1 MPATPRNLYALIV
14 GIDNYPAPVPRLQGC
29 VNDAESVKNYLQVRA
44 PKDGN
49 TLILKTLYN
58 ENATRTNIVKM
69 FESHLAKA
77 TANDIALFYYCGHG
91 SQEPANE
98 AFWESEP
105 DRQCETL
112 VCYDSR
118 SEDGMDLA
126 DKELATLIDLVAKK
140 GPHTVMIFD
149 CCHSGTITRDLD
161 DNFEELPNSVS
172 SRTAPARSSEERDA
186 KGFRYTRPLS
196 SYLKPS
202 DFEPQDTR
210 AIAMATDEPLIVP
223 NPRHVAISAALSSQT
238 AKETTLGN
246 QRRGVF
252 TYSLVKTLTENQGA
266 LTYADIVR
274 RVRAL
279 VANKVSDQNPQ
290 LAVTNQDDANLLFL
304 NGLTSNK
311 LEYFTLYYDL
321 NLRSWAIN
329 GGAAH
334 GMKVNS
340 QFAIFKGDAMNTR
353 DLKTAIGKGSLKT
366 VEANASAVIASIN
379 LDTTLTYKA
388 VITSLPIPKTKVF
401 ITGDAAGVTL
411 AKQAMMSMG
420 LDGTP
425 SLYIEEVVAAK
436 LSAYILYAHQGQYI
450 ITRYTDGP
458 DKPIT
463 ERLVGYTAETA
474 MQAINNLEHIGKWE
488 NMLRLDNPQSQ
499 LASNAVKIQIYRQLG
514 GGKEE
519 EMGVGGKDIVFS
531 YKKTD
536 AQKPRFRVKLTNTSD
551 QKLYCALLYLDSE
564 FAISTDLFP
573 EGGIWLESGEETWG
587 AGGKGIK
594 SYVPDYNF
602 AMGKNEIKDTF
613 KLIVSTEEFDPLL
626 LRQNKLNAPKFS
638 ATRDIKVLNGLD
650 KQLGQVQDR
659 ALEFGADDDDSG
671 DGSLTD
677 WRTNLLM
684 ITTKA
689 L

>member
-1 MPATPRNLYALIV
+1 MPAAPRNLYALIV

-29 VNDAESVKNYLQVRA
+29 VNDAESVKSYLQARA

-105 DRQCETL
+105 DHQCETL

-118 SEDGMDLA
+118 VEDGMDLA

-161 DNFEELPNSVS
+161 DNFEELPNSFS
-172 SRTAPARSSEERDA
+172 SRTAPVRSSEKKDS
-186 KGFRYTRPLS
+186 KGFRYVRPLS

-202 DFEPQDTR
+202 DFEEDTR
-210 AIAMATDEPLIVP
+210 AIAMATDEPLSVP

-290 LAVTNQDDANLLFL
+290 LAVNNQDDANLMFL
-304 NGLTSNK
+304 SGLTSNK
-311 LEYFTLYYDL
+311 LEYYTLYYDL

-353 DLKTAIGKGSLKT
+353 DLKMAIGKGSLKT
-366 VEANASAVIASIN
+366 VEANASRIVASIN

-388 VITSLPIPKTKVF
+388 VITSLPIPKTKIF
-401 ITGDAAGVTL
+401 ITGDVAGVSL
-411 AKQAMMSMG
+411 AKQAMMSVG

-425 SLYIEEVVAAK
+425 SLYIEEVTAAK
-436 LSAYILYAHQGQYI
+436 LAAYILYAHKNQYV

-458 DKPIT
+458 EKPIT
-463 ERLVGYTAETA
+463 EQLNGYLPQTA
-474 MQAINNLEHIGKWE
+474 MQAIENLEHIGKWE

-499 LASNAVKIQIYRQLG
+499 LPPDAVKIQIYRQLAN
-514 GGKEE
+514 GKEE
-519 EMGVGGKDIVFS
+519 EMGIAGKDIVFS

-536 AQKPRFRVKLTNTSD
+536 TQKPKFRIKLTNTSD
-551 QKLYCALLYLDSE
+551 QRLYCVLLYLDSE
-564 FAISTDLFP
+564 YSINTELFP
-573 EGGIWLESGEETWG
+573 EGGIWLEAGEETWG

-594 SYVPDYNF
+594 AYVPDYNF
-602 AMGKNEIKDTF
+602 ALSKNEIKDTF
-613 KLIVSTEEFDPLL
+613 KLIVSTEEFDSLL
-626 LRQNKLNAPKFS
+626 VRQNKLNAPKIG
-638 ATRDIKVLNGLD
+638 ATRSAEELTGLN
-650 KQLGQVQDR
+650 KQLGAVQTR
-659 ALEFGADDDDSG
+659 ALEFGADDDDENG
-671 DGSLTD
+671 NLTD
-677 WRTNLLM
+677 WNTSLLM

>member
-77 TANDIALFYYCGHG
+77 TANDIALFFYCGHG

-105 DRQCETL
+105 DHQCETL

-140 GPHTVMIFD
+140 GAHTVMIFD
-149 CCHSGTITRDLD
+149 CCNSGTITRDLD

-172 SRTAPARSSEERDA
+172 SRTAPVRSSEEKNA
-186 KGFRYTRPLS
+186 KGFRYVRPLS

-202 DFEPQDTR
+202 DFEPDTR
-210 AIAMATDEPLIVP
+210 ALAMATDEPVSVP

-252 TYSLVKTLTENQGA
+252 TYSLIKTLTENQTG

-279 VANKVSDQNPQ
+279 VANKVADQNPQ
-290 LAVTNQDDANLLFL
+290 LAVNNQEDANLLFL

-311 LEYFTLYYDL
+311 LEYYTLYYDL

-340 QFAIFKGDAMNTR
+340 QFAIFKGDALNTR

-366 VEANASAVIASIN
+366 VEVNASSIIASIN

-388 VITSLPIPKTKVF
+388 VITSLPIPKTKIF

-411 AKQAMMSMG
+411 AKQAMMSVG

-425 SLYIEEVVAAK
+425 SLFIEEVLGAK
-436 LSAYILYAHQGQYI
+436 LSSYILYASNNQYV

-463 ERLVGYTAETA
+463 EKLNGYTPEMA
-474 MQAINNLEHIGKWE
+474 MQAIENLEHIGKWE

-499 LASNAVKIQIYRQLG
+499 MGADCVKMQIFRQLG

-519 EMGVGGKDIVFS
+519 ELGIGGKDIVLT
-531 YKKTD
+531 YKKSD
-536 AQKPRFRVKLTNTSD
+536 LKKPKIRVKLTNTSD

-564 FAISTDLFP
+564 FAINTELFQ
-573 EGGIWLESGEETWG
+573 EGGIWLEAGEEVWG
-587 AGGKGIK
+587 AGGKSITA
-594 SYVPDYNF
+594 SVPEYNF
-602 AMGKNEIKDTF
+602 ALGRNETKDTF
-613 KLIVSTEEFDPLL
+613 KLIVSTEEFDSLL
-626 LRQNKLNAPKFS
+626 IRQNKLAAPKFA
-638 ATRDIKVLNGLD
+638 ATRSADSEELFGLN
-650 KQLGQVQDR
+650 KQLGTVQNR
-659 ALEFGADDDDSG
+659 ALEFGSDEEES
-671 DGSLTD
+671 GSLSD
-677 WRTNLLM
+677 WNTSVLM
-684 ITTKA
+684 VTTKCVS
-689 L
+689 